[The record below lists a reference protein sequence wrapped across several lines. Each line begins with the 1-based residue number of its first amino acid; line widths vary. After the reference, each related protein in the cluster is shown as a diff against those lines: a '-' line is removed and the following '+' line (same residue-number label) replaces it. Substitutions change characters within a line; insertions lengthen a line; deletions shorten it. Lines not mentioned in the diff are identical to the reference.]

1 MAVQKTILLT
11 GGAGYIGSHMN
22 KYLSEKGYKT
32 VVFDNLVKGHKEFVK
47 WGELVE
53 GDLLNGAELN
63 SVFTRFKIDAVIHF
77 AALSYVG
84 ESVADPA
91 KYYKNNIAGTQNLLD
106 AMLRNN
112 VKTIIFSST
121 AATYGTPKKMP
132 IKEDVYTSPINPYG
146 HTKLAI
152 EWMLG
157 DYSKAYDLKFC
168 ALRYFN
174 AAGAD
179 PKAEIGEWHTPET
192 HLIPLV
198 LDAALG
204 LRENITIFGE
214 DYATR
219 DGTNVRDYI
228 HVNDLASAHLLALE
242 YLNTGGQ
249 SDVFNLGTGHG
260 YTNKEVVEEAKKITG
275 VDFKVIIGERR
286 PGDPDELVAD
296 SSKAQATL
304 KWKPEHSDL
313 QNIISTAW
321 NWHKKKFST
330 EYANRR

>member
-1 MAVQKTILLT
+1 MKDLKTVLLT

-22 KYLSEKGYKT
+22 KYLEAKGFKT

-53 GDLLNGAELN
+53 GDLLNKADID
-63 SVFTRFKIDAVIHF
+63 SVFANFKVDGVIHF

-84 ESVADPA
+84 ESVKDPA
-91 KYYKNNIAGTQNLLD
+91 KYYQNNVTGTQNLLD
-106 AMLRNN
+106 VMLAHN
-112 VKTIIFSST
+112 VSTIIFSST
-121 AATYGTPKKMP
+121 AATYGIPKEMP
-132 IKEDVYTSPINPYG
+132 IKEEILPDPINPYG

-152 EWMLG
+152 EWMLH
-157 DYSKAYDLKFC
+157 DYGVAYGLKYC

-179 PKAEIGEWHTPET
+179 PDSEIGEWHDPET

-204 LRENITIFGE
+204 RRDSITIFGT

-228 HVNDLASAHLLALE
+228 HVNDLASAHLLALKC
-242 YLNTGGQ
+242 LDKGGE
-249 SDVFNLGTGHG
+249 SLVLNLGTGHG

-275 VDFKVIIGERR
+275 VDFKVEMGERR

-296 SSKAQATL
+296 SAKAQKAL
-304 KWKPEHSDL
+304 SWKPENSDL
-313 QNIISTAW
+313 SNIISTAW
-321 NWHKKKFST
+321 NWHKKKF
-330 EYANRR
+330 AIGI